1 MVRAWAVIFYV
12 IDERHQ
18 HWTDHGKRQPPAI
31 YGSIRNH
38 LSTYVFSFHL
48 LSPKTDAKTAS
59 ESKKLSHDA
68 FNVNALQFWSWRNFA
83 VRNVGSREISL
94 DYP

>member
-1 MVRAWAVIFYV
+1 MN
-12 IDERHQ
+12 D
-18 HWTDHGKRQPPAI
+18 T
-31 YGSIRNH
+31 SIGPIMASVNRLPYTAASEIILAH
-38 LSTYVFSFHL
+38 MFFHFICFRRKQM
-48 LSPKTDAKTAS
+48 PKTAS

-68 FNVNALQFWSWRNFA
+68 FNVNALHFWSWRNFA